1 MVADM
6 KRWSQQRKHSKK
18 QWGKTLKGSS
28 RKKQELMKASQKNS
42 GEKHYDVLLTEKTS
56 FYLLMLRKI
65 FKELKKKLVRLNN
78 LLSST

>member
-1 MVADM
+1 
-6 KRWSQQRKHSKK
+6 
-18 QWGKTLKGSS
+18 
-28 RKKQELMKASQKNS
+28 MKASQKSS
-42 GEKHYDVLLTEKTS
+42 GEKHYDVLPTEKTS